1 MEDDERAAK
10 RAGDAKRDRVRAHAL
25 QSIQTFH
32 KTLPADWKFDRDEA
46 NSRWDETKR
55 FSE

>member
-10 RAGDAKRDRVRAHAL
+10 RAGDAARDRVRAHAL